1 MALVLNGASGITLPA
16 GAPGV
21 PIIKGGDHDTGFH
34 FPASGEFAISVN
46 GVNKIHFTPTGF
58 IFSGETTLN
67 GLKFPTQ
74 TGEHGNYLTAN
85 ASGEA
90 VWTSPQFLAISGG
103 TLTGAI
109 TFSSGQTFPALPYLP
124 VTGGT
129 LSGAVTFASGQ
140 TFTFASGQTFPVL
153 PYVPTSGIGVTVQA
167 YDANTAKLNVVQTFT
182 SAQTFSG
189 GANDNKGNLRNIPQ
203 NTQTNSYTLL
213 ASDAG
218 KHISIT
224 TGGITVPSGVFAV
237 GEAVTIYNNSS
248 SSQTIT
254 QGNSVTLRNAGTTNT
269 GNRTLAAY
277 GLVTILCVDTN
288 VFVITG
294 GGLS

>member
-74 TGEHGNYLTAN
+74 TGGHGQYLTAN

-90 VWTSPQFLAISGG
+90 VWSSPQFLATSGG
-103 TLTGAI
+103 TLTGAV
-109 TFSSGQTFPALPYLP
+109 TFASGQTFPALPYLPVTGGTLSGAVTFASGQTFIFASGQSFPALPYLP

-140 TFTFASGQTFPVL
+140 TFTFASGQSFPAL
-153 PYVPTSGIGVTVQA
+153 PYLPVTGGTLSGIVNFASG
-167 YDANTAKLNVVQTFT
+167 
-182 SAQTFSG
+182 QTFSG
-189 GANDNKGNLRNIPQ
+189 
-203 NTQTNSYTLL
+203 
-213 ASDAG
+213 
-218 KHISIT
+218 
-224 TGGITVPSGVFAV
+224 
-237 GEAVTIYNNSS
+237 
-248 SSQTIT
+248 
-254 QGNSVTLRNAGTTNT
+254 
-269 GNRTLAAY
+269 
-277 GLVTILCVDTN
+277 LVTTS
-288 VFVITG
+288 G
-294 GGLS
+294 GTLSGTLTFASGQTFNLPTTSNGYGTRTVSTSDPSSGSDGDIWLKVS